1 MSVSTPTRATLLRDA
16 DALAAWLRGQL
27 APAPTDADAPPV
39 PPQLTEEE
47 VAMFAA
53 FAPGARQ
60 AAVLA
65 PLYARDGAP
74 YLLFTERSA
83 TLSKHG
89 GQISFPGGSRDR
101 EDATL
106 GATALREAY
115 EELALDP
122 ARVALLG
129 TLPSAFSV
137 VSNFI
142 VTPYVGWLGAGLPA
156 LTPSVA
162 EVAEV
167 IEAPLATLADP
178 ATYHS
183 EVWER
188 MGTAHTIHFYDID
201 GHRIWGLTG
210 RILYTLLALLPAE

>member
-1 MSVSTPTRATLLRDA
+1 MPTEA
-16 DALAAWLRGQL
+16 DPQ
-27 APAPTDADAPPV
+27 PE
-39 PPQLTEEE
+39 PPQTTEEDA
-47 VAMFAA
+47 AMYAA
-53 FAPGARQ
+53 FAPGARH

-65 PLYARDGAP
+65 PLYAKNGAP

-83 TLSKHG
+83 TLSKHS
-89 GQISFPGGSRDR
+89 GQISFPGGSRDP
-101 EDATL
+101 EDLTL

-122 ARVALLG
+122 ARVTLLG

-142 VTPYVGWLGAGLPA
+142 VTPYVGWLGEGLPT

-162 EVAEV
+162 EVASV
-167 IEAPLATLADP
+167 IEAPLAALADP

-188 MGTAHTIHFYDID
+188 MGTTHTIHFYDIA

-210 RILYTLLALLPAE
+210 RLLYTLLELLPKE